1 MFKPND
7 AIDIQAHLGQSVGI
21 FSGAEP
27 REYIIRLSPQA
38 ALWVQEDPWHAQQIL
53 TPEKD
58 GNVLL
63 KVTAYHDT
71 EILQRVLRLGTEA
84 EVLEP
89 ASCRAEMKRT
99 VELLTERYRAKAKRP
114 KSAD

>member
-1 MFKPND
+1 M
-7 AIDIQAHLGQSVGI
+7 
-21 FSGAEP
+21 
-27 REYIIRLSPQA
+27 
-38 ALWVQEDPWHAQQIL
+38 WVQEDPWHAQQVL
-53 TPEKD
+53 APERD

-63 KVTAYHDT
+63 TVTAYHDT

-99 VELLTERYRAKAKRP
+99 IEALTSRYQSKPKRRSEP
-114 KSAD
+114 